1 MPIWTSWTK
10 ALSSAAPSN
19 TVLVRDGKL
28 IAYNTDGW
36 GLIRALEDQS
46 ISVAGKRVVM
56 LGAGG
61 VASSIAY
68 NLSINRASSVDVVNL
83 FPEQA
88 EALCQ
93 KFGEALRRIR

>member
-1 MPIWTSWTK
+1 
-10 ALSSAAPSN
+10 
-19 TVLVRDGKL
+19 
-28 IAYNTDGW
+28 
-36 GLIRALEDQS
+36 
-46 ISVAGKRVVM
+46 M

-88 EALCQ
+88 EAL
-93 KFGEALRRIR
+93 